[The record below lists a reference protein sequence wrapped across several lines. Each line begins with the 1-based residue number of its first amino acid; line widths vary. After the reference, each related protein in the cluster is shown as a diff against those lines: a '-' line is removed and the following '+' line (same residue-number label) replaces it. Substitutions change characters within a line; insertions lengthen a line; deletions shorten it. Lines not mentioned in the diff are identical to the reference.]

1 TISPQNVEESR
12 SSVLLQSQH
21 QQFVSLRLQGL
32 SFLMSKG
39 GGQGVIKRTGGEF
52 DFGKS
57 MFGKIQCEEFDRRR
71 KRMFLPNPLQPQAIE
86 GRFSGEVGKN
96 MKSQTAVCQ
105 KTGGE
110 IQCVFQVRQML
121 QHVVTEDH
129 IECLWRKRLELIK
142 AVESL

>member
-1 TISPQNVEESR
+1 
-12 SSVLLQSQH
+12 
-21 QQFVSLRLQGL
+21 
-32 SFLMSKG
+32 MSKG
-39 GGQGVIKRTGGEF
+39 GGQGVTKRAGGEF

-57 MFGKIQCEEFDRRR
+57 MFGRIQCEEFDRRR
-71 KRMFLPNPLQPQAIE
+71 KRMFLPDPLQPQAIE
-86 GRFSGEVGKN
+86 GRFSGEVGKS

-110 IQCVFQVRQML
+110 IQCVSQVRQML

-142 AVESL
+142 SVESLEPELFSGKPGSVFRNLVANRLVTMLGQLMRAV

>member
-1 TISPQNVEESR
+1 
-12 SSVLLQSQH
+12 
-21 QQFVSLRLQGL
+21 
-32 SFLMSKG
+32 MSKG

-96 MKSQTAVCQ
+96 MKSQTAVRQ

-121 QHVVTEDH
+121 QHVVAEDH

-142 AVESL
+142 AVESLDPELFSGKPGPGFRNLVANRLVTMLGQLMRAV